1 MSGRGS
7 EQGTTRMRRKMEI
20 EMQAGIFLFIGLM
33 AAMITILMMGG
44 GQSLFAK
51 TYKIHLE
58 VTDTSGLGK
67 GAVVRS
73 GGVKIGVVDEIDF
86 SESYENVRI
95 TLKIDDGARQRIKED
110 SVVQLQT
117 QGVLGDKYIEI
128 SGGSPS
134 APALPEG
141 GTIGVSQGKDLSAV
155 FAEGSDAMKLLKE
168 NLANLKVVTGALAK
182 RQQMELILGNLNET
196 TANLAQITKKL
207 NSSNAMENLGATMKN
222 LQAVTDKMKNG
233 EGTIGALMSDA
244 SLYEDLKNL
253 IGGANRNNVLKF
265 FVRQAVKSSDDAA
278 KDTGTSKA
286 PEPAVR
292 KAIERKK

>member
-1 MSGRGS
+1 
-7 EQGTTRMRRKMEI
+7 MRRKMDI

-58 VTDTSGLGK
+58 VSDTAGLGK

-73 GGVKIGVVDEIDF
+73 GGVKIGVVDNIDF

-95 TLKIDDGARQRIKED
+95 TLKIDDSARQRIKED
-110 SVVQLQT
+110 SIVQLQT

-128 SGGSPS
+128 SGGSPG
-134 APALPEG
+134 AAALAEG

-168 NLANLKVVTGALAK
+168 NLANLKVVTGALAR
-182 RQQMELILGNLNET
+182 RQQMENILGNLNET

-265 FVRQAVKSSDDAA
+265 FVRQAVKSSDEAA
-278 KDTGTSKA
+278 KDSGTSKA
-286 PEPAVR
+286 PEAVPGAGAGAGKKGSGR
-292 KAIERKK
+292 K

>member
-1 MSGRGS
+1 
-7 EQGTTRMRRKMEI
+7 MEI

-33 AAMITILMMGG
+33 AAMVTILMMGG

-51 TYKIHLE
+51 TYKIYLE
-58 VTDTSGLGK
+58 VSDTSGLAK

-73 GGVKIGVVDEIDF
+73 GGVKIGIVDNIDF
-86 SESYENVRI
+86 SEGFEHVRI
-95 TLKIDDGARQRIKED
+95 TLKIDEGARKRIKED
-110 SVVQLQT
+110 SMVQLQT

-128 SGGSPS
+128 AGGSPGA
-134 APALPEG
+134 APLADG

-155 FAEGSDAMKLLKE
+155 FAEGSDALQLLKE
-168 NLANLKVVTGALAK
+168 NLANLKVLTAALAK
-182 RQQMELILGNLNET
+182 KNQMEAIMANLNET
-196 TANLAQITKKL
+196 SGNLKNITAKL
-207 NSSNAMENLGATMKN
+207 NASNAMENLGATMKN

-278 KDTGTSKA
+278 KDSGASKA
-286 PEPAVR
+286 AEPAPLK
-292 KAIERKK
+292 KAPSPKK

>member
-1 MSGRGS
+1 
-7 EQGTTRMRRKMEI
+7 MRRKMEI
-20 EMQAGIFLFIGLM
+20 EMQAGIFLFVGLM

-58 VTDTSGLGK
+58 VNDTSGLAK
-67 GAVVRS
+67 GASVRS
-73 GGVKIGVVDEIDF
+73 GGVKVGIVDEIDF
-86 SESYENVRI
+86 SESYEHIRI
-95 TLKIDDGARQRIKED
+95 TLKIDESARKRIKED
-110 SVVQLQT
+110 SMVQLQT

-128 SGGSPS
+128 SGGSPG
-134 APALPEG
+134 APSLPEG

-155 FAEGSDAMKLLKE
+155 FAEGSDALQLLKE
-168 NLANLKVVTGALAK
+168 NLANLKVLTGALAK
-182 RQQMELILGNLNET
+182 RNQMEGIMANLNET
-196 TANLAQITKKL
+196 TGNLKEITRKL

-278 KDTGTSKA
+278 KDSGTSKA
-286 PEPAVR
+286 SEPEPAPAKKVP
-292 KAIERKK
+292 ERKK